1 MCHCKSLHNLTNF
14 NNKEYLKRHNVF
26 SYIIEQYSI
35 DIGECCPL
43 WDNKRPTQSPV
54 FNSSSGQYVPV
65 SFPYPSNISII
76 NPKSVLLLNHQNK
89 NAECLHSFSYYI
101 KYRFLTFPNTIYFTV
116 LSWTGNN
123 LAFDAC
129 TRSIY
134 SSGIQHHPT
143 IISPDQALFSSEK
156 CWDFSY
162 FSTNIYV
169 VGNHQKILPKAFWWV
184 HTTYVL
190 VEK

>member
-1 MCHCKSLHNLTNF
+1 M
-14 NNKEYLKRHNVF
+14 
-26 SYIIEQYSI
+26 IEQYSI

-43 WDNKRPTQSPV
+43 WVNKRRTQSPV
-54 FNSSSGQYVPV
+54 FNSNSEQYVIQ
-65 SFPYPSNISII
+65 YPSNISII
-76 NPKSVLLLNHQNK
+76 NPKPILLLNHQDQ
-89 NAECLHSFSYYI
+89 NAERLHSFSYYI
-101 KYRFLTFPNTIYFTV
+101 KDRFLTFPNTISFTV

-123 LAFDAC
+123 LAYDAC

-162 FSTNIYV
+162 LSTNTYV
-169 VGNHQKILPKAFWWV
+169 VSNH
-184 HTTYVL
+184 
-190 VEK
+190 